1 MLFLI
6 IGADKIN
13 KAFTLKP
20 TIINL
25 LLGLN
30 LHLKPTPIRKY
41 LPRNNIPSP
50 KHITR
55 LRSILINLLGH
66 NFPKALITGRL
77 ALAHLLLQII
87 LHIIEGGR
95 HKSLVFG
102 VLEVD
107 DVVGFYLLL

>member
-6 IGADKIN
+6 VGADKIN
-13 KAFTLKP
+13 KPFTLKAA
-20 TIINL
+20 IINL

-30 LHLKPTPIRKY
+30 LDLKAALIGKY
-41 LPRNNIPSP
+41 LPGNNIPGP
-50 KHITR
+50 KDITGFG
-55 LRSILINLLGH
+55 SILINLLGH

-77 ALAHLLLQII
+77 ALANLLLQII
-87 LHIIEGGR
+87 LHIIEGRR

-107 DVVGFYLLL
+107 DVVGFYFLL